1 MVGVASMHLTGARIY
16 MNYDE
21 LTRLTGRR
29 NQVDLVRVL
38 VTPGAA
44 SQRGKLEAVGHQLEK
59 RFQDA
64 QLSESVSRTRFE
76 IFDTI
81 SNSFDILLVVLM
93 LVAGILAV
101 IGGLSL
107 TGAMGLN
114 VLERTRE
121 IGVLRAVGASHQSV
135 RQVVVVEGVTVAL
148 ISWGLS
154 ALISYPAG
162 RLLSE
167 AVIRVAF
174 STEPTFQY
182 SFLGVLVWLAAVV
195 LIGVLASLAPAR
207 NAVRL
212 TVREV
217 LSYE

>member
-1 MVGVASMHLTGARIY
+1 MHLTGARVY
-16 MNYDE
+16 MNYDA
-21 LTRLTGRR
+21 LTRMTGRR
-29 NQVDLVRVL
+29 NQVDVVRVL
-38 VTPGAA
+38 ATPGTF
-44 SQRGKLEAVGHQLEK
+44 SQPTEQDAIGQQLEK
-59 RFQDA
+59 RFEDA

-76 IFDTI
+76 IFDT
-81 SNSFDILLVVLM
+81 SPTVRYFASRLM

-121 IGVLRAVGASHQSV
+121 IGVVRAVGASHKSV
-135 RQVVVVEGVTVAL
+135 RQVVVVEGATVAL

-167 AVIRVAF
+167 AVVRVSF
-174 STEPTFQY
+174 STESTFQY
-182 SFLGVLVWLAAVV
+182 SYLGLLVWLVAVV
-195 LIGVLASLAPAR
+195 LIGILASLAPAR

-217 LSYE
+217 LNYE